1 MVFLGGGKVLTYDP
15 AIILSSP
22 TLRSYLLNYARP
34 LIYTTFL
41 PYPSLAAIRTAYTFL
56 QSPLLPP
63 LQSHLQSLISTFY
76 NLLTTL
82 QQTLPSPLLTIPAQC
97 PQSPIFS
104 IQLREPK
111 VLAAFLQK
119 RGMMVRA
126 VVPPTVPEGTQ
137 RVRVCLHAGNTEEEV
152 RRLVGALEEWCVERV
167 GAEKGEWRKTGGEV
181 LARL

>member
-1 MVFLGGGKVLTYDP
+1 MLIQDP
-15 AIILSSP
+15 AIILGTP

-41 PYPSLAAIRTAYTFL
+41 AYPSLVAIRTAYTFL
-56 QSPLLPP
+56 LSPRITIS
-63 LQSHLQSLISTFY
+63 QTHLHTLIRTLY

-82 QQTLPSPLLTIPAQC
+82 VNTPPSSPSSKSKPLLILPAQC

-104 IQLREPK
+104 IQLHEPK
-111 VLAAFLQK
+111 ALAAFLQK

-137 RVRVCLHAGNTEEEV
+137 RVRVCLHAGNTVEEV
-152 RRLVGALEEWCVERV
+152 RRLVGAMEEWSASRASDGTEES
-167 GAEKGEWRKTGGEV
+167 AKGNGMV
-181 LARL
+181 YARL